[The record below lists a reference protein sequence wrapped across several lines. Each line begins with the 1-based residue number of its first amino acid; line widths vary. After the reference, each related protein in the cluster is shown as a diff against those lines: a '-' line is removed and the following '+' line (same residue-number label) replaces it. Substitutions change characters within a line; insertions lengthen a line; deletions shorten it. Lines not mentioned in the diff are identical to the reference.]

1 MSRLAPQLLALVAA
15 PFLAS
20 CVFLLDY
27 DDLQGGPTPNAGGA
41 PAGGGGAAGGILN
54 APGGASGEAG
64 SPSP

>member
-1 MSRLAPQLLALVAA
+1 MSRRVPRLLAVVAA

-41 PAGGGGAAGGILN
+41 PAPGGAAAGGMPN
-54 APGGASGEAG
+54 APGGVGGEAG
-64 SPSP
+64 SPSS